1 MIFEPIEDIHI
12 LYKLMQSDLIKTYF
26 LRKMNAKLKADGKV
40 KIIKGD
46 SISLPSPSPDFSQKL
61 KDILSSL

>member
-1 MIFEPIEDIHI
+1 
-12 LYKLMQSDLIKTYF
+12 MQSDLIKTYF

-46 SISLPSPSPDFSQKL
+46 SISLPSPSPDFSEKL